1 MEQPQRYLSGFPTV
15 DSETVLLLEC
25 HTFFSNLSPSLKR
38 TEVTEMNPSPKWLAH
53 ILSRGLAKTHPPT
66 ALIKCFEPKRKLNC
80 FVLSALNFLI
90 TSLKDRR
97 LSELAPAVR
106 RNCVVL
112 QDPAYSLKLRCTLT
126 VV

>member
-1 MEQPQRYLSGFPTV
+1 MSHFFLQPVSVFEKDRG
-15 DSETVLLLEC
+15 DGDESESQMVASHPFVGPRE
-25 HTFFSNLSPSLKR
+25 H
-38 TEVTEMNPSPKWLAH
+38 A
-53 ILSRGLAKTHPPT
+53 PPT

-80 FVLSALNFLI
+80 FVLYGLNFLI

-97 LSELAPAVR
+97 LSELAPAVQ

-112 QDPAYSLKLRCTLT
+112 QAPAYSLKLRCTLT